1 MAKQDDVPDI
11 LRVATTGGRSDQR
24 YADLVRAMDG
34 IEWEADAQTFQFV
47 FVGEQAERLLGY
59 PCELWLSEAHFW
71 HDHIHPDDRSAAV
84 AVRLECAAKKA
95 PRAFE
100 YRMIARDGHEV
111 WVRDFVSIHEYA
123 GRPAMM
129 RGVMVDITA
138 GRSHAQMVVQVANL
152 YAALCQINHAIVL
165 VKTREELFAR
175 ICEALVE
182 FGKFKM
188 VWIGWNDPSD
198 ATVSVVSQH
207 GDADSYLKSITV
219 RSDDC
224 PEGRGPVGRAIREGR
239 PCVINNFMESPDAL
253 PWHVSAA
260 RCDFKACAAFPIRI
274 AGQVCA
280 ALAVYAAERDFFGF
294 QEIELLVETA
304 ADVSFALDHYEGENR
319 REQAELALH
328 QSENRFRLMFER
340 TADALLLLDG
350 KTGQV
355 VDCNQATI
363 DMLRCTDKQELVSLH
378 PAQFSPAYQPDGRPS
393 AESAEELI
401 AAALCNG
408 SHRFEWVHCS
418 AHRDD
423 FPVEVLLTSILMG
436 EQQLLIATLRDITRR
451 KRDEHTQAALHH
463 ISEAAQS
470 ATTLPDLFQR
480 IHAIIGALLPAKN
493 FFLAMYDPSKDELT
507 FPYFVDEVDLAPGPM
522 KLSDATLSG
531 EVIRTGQ
538 PLLVTPEVQQKRT
551 QQGDAVVGAESL
563 DWLGVPLKSRTRTFG
578 ALVVQSYSGDVR
590 YTKKDQVLLEFVS
603 SQVAAA
609 IIRKQAEQ
617 ALRLSESRLEEA
629 QRLAHLG
636 SWTWEISSGTLS
648 WSDELCRIY
657 GVDPGSHV
665 PTFADFLQRVHSED
679 RACVEGSVAQSLADL
694 KPRHLELRI
703 LRPDG
708 EVRTLSD
715 QSEVL
720 VDDQGRAAGL
730 SGACLDI
737 TARKLEG
744 LLEQDRS
751 LVLEQVAQN
760 KPLREILLRIATM
773 LETQIPATR
782 SSIMLLKDGRLH
794 TATAPHLPAAYC
806 QALEG
811 LPIGPMAGS
820 CGTACYT
827 GETVITEDVTT
838 DPRWDSY
845 RHLALPHGLRACWS
859 MPIPSNE
866 GGVLGSFA
874 IYCDRP
880 ARPSARDLE
889 FMGMATWLAAV
900 AIKHHRLTDQL
911 EHQAQHDALTG
922 LPNRLLFQDR
932 LSQALAYAERKQL
945 QVAVLYMDLDRFKNI
960 NDTLGHFSG
969 DALLV
974 HAGDRLHACI
984 RKSDTLARLGGD
996 EFIVVLTELNDPQD
1010 AERAATKLIEAIR
1023 VPFHVDGRELFV
1035 SVSLG
1040 ISIYP
1045 NDGSDGE
1052 TLMANADSAM
1062 YRAKEKGRDNFQWFA
1077 PEMNALARERMD
1089 LVGLLRH
1096 ALTRGE
1102 LSLHYQPQCGA
1113 DGEIQGFEALM
1124 RWRHPTL
1131 GLVPPARFIPHAED
1145 SGLIVQMGEWALRE
1159 ACAQIVAW
1167 RRDHPAL
1174 RVAVNVSAIQFKRT
1188 DWVDTVRR
1196 VLRDTGLDPKALEL
1210 EITESL
1216 LLQSVTETSANLFEL
1231 RALGVGIA
1239 IDDFG
1244 TGYSSLSY
1252 LHKLPVTT
1260 LKIDQSFVREIG
1272 AGSTSGQ
1279 EEAPIIRTIIALAH
1293 NFGMSVVAEGVET
1306 EAQRELLLRL
1316 GCESLQGYLLY
1327 RPLTVKQTDVVL
1339 KAIADKSRVCV
1350 KRARTKAGL
1359 PRKSVVLKPKNAET
1373 KASSEPAIGRKPKRR
1388 DSDKA

>member
-1 MAKQDDVPDI
+1 MHDDAPDI
-11 LRVATTGGRSDQR
+11 LRVATSGARSDRR
-24 YADLVRAMDG
+24 YADLVHAMDG
-34 IEWEADAQTFQFV
+34 IEWLADAQTFQFV

-71 HDHIHPDDRSAAV
+71 RDHIHPDDRSAAV
-84 AVRLECAAKKA
+84 AARLESAAKRA
-95 PRAFE
+95 SRAFE
-100 YRMIARDGHEV
+100 YRMIARDGREV
-111 WVRDFVSIHEYA
+111 WVRDVVSFHQDA
-123 GRPAMM
+123 GQPAMM
-129 RGVMVDITA
+129 RGVIIDITA
-138 GRSHAQMVVQVANL
+138 GRSHPQMVVPVAHL
-152 YAALCQINHAIVL
+152 YAALCQINQAIVL
-165 VKTREELFAR
+165 VQTREELFAR
-175 ICEALVE
+175 ICKALVE

-188 VWIGWNDPSD
+188 VWIGWNDPSQ

-207 GDADSYLKSITV
+207 GDTNSYLTSISV
-219 RSDDC
+219 RSDDS
-224 PEGRGPVGRAIREGR
+224 PEGRGPVGKAIREGR
-239 PCVINNFMESPDAL
+239 PCVVNDFMESRDAQ
-253 PWHVSAA
+253 PWRVSAA
-260 RCDFKACAAFPIRI
+260 RCDFKACAAFPIRV
-274 AGQVCA
+274 AGQVCG
-280 ALAVYAAERDFFGF
+280 ALAVYATERDFFGF

-304 ADVSFALDHYEGENR
+304 ADVSFALDHYDGVNR
-319 REQAELALH
+319 RKQAERALH

-340 TADALLLLDG
+340 TADALMLLDG
-350 KTGQV
+350 RTGTI
-355 VDCNQATI
+355 VDCNQAAI
-363 DMLRCTDKQELVSLH
+363 DIMRCTDKQELLSLH
-378 PAQFSPAYQPDGRPS
+378 PAQFSPALQPDGRPS
-393 AESAEELI
+393 AAQAEEMI
-401 AAALCNG
+401 AAALRNG

-418 AHRDD
+418 THRED
-423 FPVEVLLTSILMG
+423 FPVEVLLTPILMG
-436 EQQLLIATLRDITRR
+436 EQQLLIATLRDITGR
-451 KRDEHTQAALHH
+451 KRDEQTQTALHH

-470 ATTLPDLFQR
+470 AATLPDLFQR
-480 IHAIIGALLPAKN
+480 IHSIIGALLPAKN
-493 FFLAMYDPSKDELT
+493 FFLALHDSSKDELT
-507 FPYFVDEVDLAPGPM
+507 FPYFVDAVDVAPGPM

-538 PLLVTPEVQQKRT
+538 PLLVTPEAQQKRT
-551 QQGDAVVGAESL
+551 EQGEAVVGAESV
-563 DWLGVPLKSRTRTFG
+563 DWLGVPLKSRARTFG

-590 YTKKDQVLLEFVS
+590 YTEKDQVLLEFVS
-603 SQVAAA
+603 SQVAAG
-609 IIRKQAEQ
+609 IIRKQAEE

-636 SWTWEISSGTLS
+636 GWNWDLSTRTLS

-657 GVDPGSHV
+657 GVDAGSHV
-665 PTFADFLQRVHSED
+665 PTIADFLQRVHPED
-679 RACVEGSVAQSLADL
+679 RASVEGSVAQALADL
-694 KPRHLELRI
+694 KPHYRELRI

-715 QSEVL
+715 QSEVFI
-720 VDDQGRAAGL
+720 DDQGRVAGV

-737 TARKLEG
+737 TARKLEE

-751 LVLEQVAQN
+751 FVLEQVAQN

-773 LETQIPATR
+773 LETQITGTR

-794 TATAPHLPAAYC
+794 IAAAPHLPAAYC

-811 LPIGPMAGS
+811 LPIGPIAGS

-827 GETVITEDVTT
+827 GETVITDDVTT
-838 DPRWDSY
+838 DPRWDNY
-845 RHLALPHGLRACWS
+845 RQLALPHGLRACWS

-945 QVAVLYMDLDRFKNI
+945 GVAVLYMDLDRFKNI

-974 HAGDRLHACI
+974 HAADRLNACI

-1023 VPFHVDGRELFV
+1023 VPFQVDERELFV

-1045 NDGSDGE
+1045 SDGSDGE

-1096 ALTRGE
+1096 ALTRGQ

-1131 GLVPPARFIPHAED
+1131 GLVPPSRFIPHAED

-1159 ACAQIVAW
+1159 ACAQIATW
-1167 RRDHPAL
+1167 RRHHPAL
-1174 RVAVNVSAIQFKRT
+1174 RIAVNVSAIQFKRA
-1188 DWVDTVRR
+1188 DWVETVRR

-1306 EAQRELLLRL
+1306 EAQRELLVRL
-1316 GCESLQGYLLY
+1316 GCESLQGFLLY
-1327 RPLTVKQTDVVL
+1327 HPLTVKQTNVVL
-1339 KAIADKSRVCV
+1339 KAIADKARVSV
-1350 KRARTKAGL
+1350 KKAK
-1359 PRKSVVLKPKNAET
+1359 PKAASSQKPVVLKT
-1373 KASSEPAIGRKPKRR
+1373 KDAKSKATSEPAIGRKLKPRA
-1388 DSDKA
+1388 SGKA